1 MQSKRLTTEPPCI
14 TEEVFEEFLATDDTL
29 VEYFNEFLSLPTF
42 AQTVK
47 FNSDFG
53 VFEVV
58 NDAPQCLESQLKKS
72 LHEQKSPKPIY
83 DALRKVKN
91 DGHLSKMRTASPTF
105 NIDANYNTM
114 CLDREQAIQWIKKE
128 RLPAFLE
135 SDCYFEYR
143 LAKLISQVEWSK
155 TGINFI
161 IDNDYYPWIRKQDP
175 SPSPPE
181 EDDTSMT
188 VRKLNISLG
197 VATVSQTKDCFT
209 LAKGS
214 ELMKTTDSF
223 SHPIASSQTQCLSGQ
238 RERDDS
244 LSEKDSLLEAG
255 SLSKEAHQWSFLR
268 PSRKA
273 KAIILRKTSRE
284 AEEGSSVAIAE
295 LPAHTQLRVYV
306 DPKWDS
312 AAKKKKE
319 QESVTIQTPG
329 EFIPDYTQLVM
340 KEPASEST
348 HQPTADIHNNVD
360 FHKQP
365 ELFIH
370 ELSNNE
376 FARGTAESLL
386 SQSSP
391 FSVLDSHRDVREQDT
406 EEVSLKSSSE
416 SGGSDSRAWC
426 ISHRT
431 SDTGNRHEFERFKK
445 FIKGTLGERYWWLWM
460 DIERL
465 KVLKTTT
472 RQQRQLNKMKKLYL
486 LSSGDYFLSSEVLLR
501 LNLLHGDQ
509 WNVRHLRR
517 IQPEVVKPLL
527 LYWGPRF
534 RVTDSTAIQTASAK
548 LKMWHTCQQR
558 PRVDIDPFPHIVS
571 LLPLTLK
578 SCMPRIP
585 PSLSQKSR
593 TSSPAT
599 LLKPPMSNFSLK
611 KSSKLLP
618 TLPSRQ
624 SPQRDDISTS
634 RKWPKSANRD
644 MIYCSAVDDTKD
656 SKCQGHRKYTYAEL
670 LQGKSASGSAVL
682 RGSRMESMLQS
693 LYLDN
698 RAGYYFTQF
707 CEKSGNK
714 LWKNS
719 VYFWFDLQAYHQ
731 LFYQETLHPF
741 KICKQAQF
749 LYATYIAPS
758 ASMDIGLHQRK
769 RNMIY
774 QKIDPAFE
782 DLFDPAEEYI
792 LTVLIEPWMKMME
805 EDKYTYGKVE
815 LVEET
820 RQLDSVYFRKL
831 QALHQESGSKK
842 HESTVADTG
851 LPSCPDALKEDK
863 HLSQVPKE
871 LTGPNLSDLIHDK
884 EKLEHFWAFLNE
896 RSASMD
902 LMCWLDIEQFRETL
916 HKDKENREEKS
927 KDIKNKYFNKQ
938 YFFGPNSP
946 ATREQQEQIIHSGGG
961 WGQILQDQ
969 FSATVLLEIQQC
981 VQKRLE
987 EQWLPLFLADEHHR
1001 VEGQAKIRDIT
1012 EDLSRQKQKTTR
1024 LWKQANNKCVS
1035 SSSEVI
1041 AFRKALLNPVTANE
1055 FQRFVSLQGDLL
1067 ANGLLFWQEVQ
1078 KYKDLCHSHCDDTTI
1093 QKKITTIIDCFINS
1107 AIPPALQ
1114 IDIPMEQA
1122 KKILEHR
1129 RELGPYIFREAQMS
1143 IFALLFKFWPK
1154 FCKLQSNLAS
1164 DKILLALE
1172 RKKGKKMQKKEDG
1185 TAEIK
1190 EVKNKSWPG
1199 AQKLSFYGEQ
1209 TGKQTVSKATR
1220 QLTQGKGG
1228 VADSHSPH
1236 GEGRQPST
1244 VQRKDLL
1251 SGKQKGQTVSK
1262 ATRQLTQGKGG
1273 VADSHSPHG
1282 EGRQPSTVQRKD
1294 LLSGKQEGGK
1304 EGGTKPGTKPISLLS
1319 SAFTDETGVKT
1330 GQAPFSVGHESQASW
1345 SYSKYIEALE
1355 QERVLLKMQEDLE
1368 KASSSVLTAC

>member
-14 TEEVFEEFLATDDTL
+14 TEEVFEECLATDDTL

-42 AQTVK
+42 AQPVK

-58 NDAPQCLESQLKKS
+58 NDAPRRLESQLKKS
-72 LHEQKSPKPIY
+72 LHDQKPPNPTY
-83 DALRKVKN
+83 DVLRKAKN
-91 DGHLSKMRTASPTF
+91 DGQLSKMRGASPPF
-105 NIDANYNTM
+105 NIDTNYNTM

-161 IDNDYYPWIRKQDP
+161 IDSDYYPWIRKQDP
-175 SPSPPE
+175 SPPPPE
-181 EDDTSMT
+181 EDDTSLTM
-188 VRKLNISLG
+188 RQFYISLG
-197 VATVSQTKDCFT
+197 QATVSQTKDWFT

-214 ELMKTTDSF
+214 EFMKTADSF
-223 SHPIASSQTQCLSGQ
+223 SHPVASSQIQCLPGQ
-238 RERDDS
+238 HERDDS

-255 SLSKEAHQWSFLR
+255 SLSKEGHQWSFLR

-295 LPAHTQLRVYV
+295 PPAHTPLRVYV
-306 DPKWDS
+306 APKWDS
-312 AAKKKKE
+312 AAKEENE
-319 QESVTIQTPG
+319 QESVTVQTP
-329 EFIPDYTQLVM
+329 EFIPDYTQFVM
-340 KEPASEST
+340 KEPVSELT
-348 HQPTADIHNNVD
+348 HPPTADIHSNVD

-365 ELFIH
+365 EIFIH

-376 FARGTAESLL
+376 FAYGAAKSLL
-386 SQSSP
+386 SQSSSP
-391 FSVLDSHRDVREQDT
+391 FFVLDSHRDVREQDS

-416 SGGSDSRAWC
+416 SDGSDSRAAWC

-534 RVTDSTAIQTASAK
+534 CVTHSTAIETANAK

-578 SCMPRIP
+578 SCMPKIP
-585 PSLSQKSR
+585 PSLPQKSR
-593 TSSPAT
+593 TSSPTT
-599 LLKPPMSNFSLK
+599 LLKLPTPNFSLK
-611 KSSKLLP
+611 KSSRLSP

-644 MIYCSAVDDTKD
+644 MIHYSALDDTKD
-656 SKCQGHRKYTYAEL
+656 SKYQGHRKYTYAEL
-670 LQGKSASGSAVL
+670 LQGKSAAGSAVL

-719 VYFWFDLQAYHQ
+719 AYFWFDLQAYHQ

-842 HESTVADTG
+842 DESVVADTG

-863 HLSQVPKE
+863 HLHQVPKE
-871 LTGPNLSDLIHDK
+871 LTGSNLSDLIHDK
-884 EKLEHFWAFLNE
+884 EKLEQFWAFLNE
-896 RSASMD
+896 HSAGMD
-902 LMCWLDIEQFRETL
+902 LMCWLDIEQFRKML
-916 HKDKENREEKS
+916 HKDKEKREEKS
-927 KDIKNKYFNKQ
+927 KDIKNKYLNKQ

-946 ATREQQEQIIHSGGG
+946 ATREQQEQLIHSGGG

-969 FSATVLLEIQQC
+969 LSAAVLLEIQQC

-987 EQWLPLFLADEHHR
+987 KQWLPLFLADEHHR
-1001 VEGQAKIRDIT
+1001 VEGQAKIRDMT
-1012 EDLSRQKQKTTR
+1012 EDTSRQKQKTTR
-1024 LWKQANNKCVS
+1024 LWKHANNKCVS

-1055 FQRFVSLQGDLL
+1055 FQHFVSLQGDLL
-1067 ANGLLFWQEVQ
+1067 ENGVLFWQEVQ
-1078 KYKDLCHSHCDDTTI
+1078 KYKDLCHSHCDDATI
-1093 QKKITTIIDCFINS
+1093 QKKITAIIDCFINS

-1129 RELGPYIFREAQMS
+1129 RDLGPYIFREAQMS

-1154 FCKLQSNLAS
+1154 FCKLQSNLAG

-1172 RKKGKKMQKKEDG
+1172 RKEGKKMQKKGDR
-1185 TAEIK
+1185 TAEQGK
-1190 EVKNKSWPG
+1190 EV
-1199 AQKLSFYGEQ
+1199 
-1209 TGKQTVSKATR
+1209 
-1220 QLTQGKGG
+1220 
-1228 VADSHSPH
+1228 
-1236 GEGRQPST
+1236 
-1244 VQRKDLL
+1244 
-1251 SGKQKGQTVSK
+1251 
-1262 ATRQLTQGKGG
+1262 
-1273 VADSHSPHG
+1273 
-1282 EGRQPSTVQRKD
+1282 
-1294 LLSGKQEGGK
+1294 
-1304 EGGTKPGTKPISLLS
+1304 GTKPGTKPISLLS
-1319 SAFTDETGVKT
+1319 SAFTDETGVET
-1330 GQAPFSVGHESQASW
+1330 GRAPFSVGHESQASW

-1368 KASSSVLTAC
+1368 EASSSVLTGKIKSL